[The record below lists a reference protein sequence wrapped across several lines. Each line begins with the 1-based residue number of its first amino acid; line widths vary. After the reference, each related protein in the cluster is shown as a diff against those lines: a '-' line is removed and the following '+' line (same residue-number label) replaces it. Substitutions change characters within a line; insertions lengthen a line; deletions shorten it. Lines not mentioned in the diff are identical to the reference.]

1 MNSISTFDITKEAL
15 PDFLLHIQQGKIQLP
30 DLQRS
35 FCWPDDQVKELIASV
50 SLAWP
55 VGAVLLL
62 LLGNS
67 NVKFKPR
74 LIEGVTLKIIPEPSK
89 LILDGQQRS
98 TALFMALFSSQPVW
112 IKEKKSQKIQ
122 ERWYYIDIEK
132 ALDPFVERE
141 EAIISLPASRIKSG
155 FGINGSLDC
164 STPQKEY
171 ETLMFP
177 VEKVFHYA
185 SWRAAYSKYWHY
197 DAAKLELIDRF
208 ESEIIKKFEHYQI
221 PIIQLRPELSKLAVC
236 RVFEKINTISS
247 ELNFFDLTTAFFAS
261 VDFSLRDD
269 FEATS
274 QRLHKFSVLQGVKNT
289 DWLQAVTLVAT
300 YHRRMEALKS
310 NPQISKPPGVA
321 CRRNEVLSLS
331 LEEYQRFSAMTASGY
346 EEAAR
351 FFHGQKI
358 LSSEDIAYP
367 VQLVGLAAI
376 LSIIGFPHE
385 LRRSKLEQWWWCGI
399 FGEMY
404 TGWNSS
410 RTARDMLEVPE
421 WLQGGGRASTV
432 ELASFAPHR
441 LLSVCRRHGAVY
453 KGLNALLRRNG
464 AIDFLSGEAL
474 SDVKFFD
481 DAIESH
487 HVFPVA
493 WCQKQGI
500 ATEKYNCLINRTPLS
515 EATNRFI
522 GGKAPSFYLSKL
534 EQQGI
539 SRQRLNEILRS
550 HLIEPATLWNDD
562 FEAFFELRTQALVEL
577 ISKAMGKSITPAST
591 QLSGGENRDG
601 NVKNGKVRHSRSRG
615 ANSQTRA
622 GV

>member
-74 LIEGVTLKIIPEPSK
+74 LIEGVTLKNIPSPSK

-155 FGINGSLDC
+155 FGLNGSLDC

-221 PIIQLRPELSKLAVC
+221 PIIQLRAELSKLAVC

-321 CRRNEVLSLS
+321 SRRNF
-331 LEEYQRFSAMTASGY
+331 RFKLV
-346 EEAAR
+346 AR
-351 FFHGQKI
+351 
-358 LSSEDIAYP
+358 
-367 VQLVGLAAI
+367 
-376 LSIIGFPHE
+376 
-385 LRRSKLEQWWWCGI
+385 R
-399 FGEMY
+399 
-404 TGWNSS
+404 
-410 RTARDMLEVPE
+410 VP
-421 WLQGGGRASTV
+421 
-432 ELASFAPHR
+432 
-441 LLSVCRRHGAVY
+441 
-453 KGLNALLRRNG
+453 
-464 AIDFLSGEAL
+464 
-474 SDVKFFD
+474 
-481 DAIESH
+481 
-487 HVFPVA
+487 
-493 WCQKQGI
+493 
-500 ATEKYNCLINRTPLS
+500 
-515 EATNRFI
+515 
-522 GGKAPSFYLSKL
+522 
-534 EQQGI
+534 
-539 SRQRLNEILRS
+539 EILRYDS
-550 HLIEPATLWNDD
+550 FWI
-562 FEAFFELRTQALVEL
+562 
-577 ISKAMGKSITPAST
+577 
-591 QLSGGENRDG
+591 
-601 NVKNGKVRHSRSRG
+601 
-615 ANSQTRA
+615 
-622 GV
+622 